1 MKSPNEC
8 NSLSEIRSQIDQ
20 LDRQII
26 ALLGQRFEYVKEVV
40 KYKSNSSEIIAQE
53 RFNEVISSRRK
64 LAIKN
69 NLSPDTIEKIYRIL
83 LEYFIEEEY
92 HLLRKKNPN
101 V

>member
-26 ALLGQRFEYVKEVV
+26 ALLGRRFEYVKEVV
-40 KYKSNSSEIIAQE
+40 NYKSNSSEIIAQE
-53 RFNEVISSRRK
+53 RFNEVISSRRQ
-64 LAIKN
+64 LAIEN
-69 NLSPDTIEKIYRIL
+69 NLSPDTIEKVYRIL

-92 HLLRKKNPN
+92 HLLSKKNPN

>member
-53 RFNEVISSRRK
+53 RFNEVISSRRQ
-64 LAIKN
+64 LALEN
-69 NLSPDTIEKIYRIL
+69 NLSPDTIEKVYRIL

-92 HLLRKKNPN
+92 HLLRKNNPN